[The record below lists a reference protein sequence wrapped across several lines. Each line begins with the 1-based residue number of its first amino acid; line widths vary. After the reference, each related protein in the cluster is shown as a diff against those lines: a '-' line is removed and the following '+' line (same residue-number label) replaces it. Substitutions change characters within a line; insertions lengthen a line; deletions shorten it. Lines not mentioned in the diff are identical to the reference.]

1 MKQFIKVNIMQ
12 NKLNGIK
19 EFDFSSIGYTMKY
32 YVLNGKIFGLTEVTS
47 HGIKNKSYYCRI

>member
-1 MKQFIKVNIMQ
+1 MQ